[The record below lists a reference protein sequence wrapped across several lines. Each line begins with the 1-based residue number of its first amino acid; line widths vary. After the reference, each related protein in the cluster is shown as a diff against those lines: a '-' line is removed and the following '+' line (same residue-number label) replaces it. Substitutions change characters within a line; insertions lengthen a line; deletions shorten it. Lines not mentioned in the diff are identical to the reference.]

1 MITEQDLKQ
10 KCTPEIIKKMV
21 ELAEGFE
28 YYERQITIGKQL
40 LTCQGIKY
48 SVNSCETTHDFKN
61 QVTKFSIFPLLIH
74 RAVEGWNKE
83 HINDDWSINISCEDV
98 LIHYWNCGEQEL
110 RLLKQFKNYQPTTL
124 THAECAMFDCLINL
138 LKD

>member
-1 MITEQDLKQ
+1 MITQQELTD
-10 KCTPEIIKKMV
+10 KCTPEIIKKMC

-28 YYERQITIGKQL
+28 YKSDEFANETFFVTYKFDICWDRLYKH
-40 LTCQGIKY
+40 
-48 SVNSCETTHDFKN
+48 NSF
-61 QVTKFSIFPLLIH
+61 FPLLIH

-110 RLLKQFKNYQPTTL
+110 RLLKQFTDYQPTTL
-124 THAECAMFDCLINL
+124 THAECAMFDCLL
-138 LKD
+138 EVLK